1 MVADPNAGT
10 SDDSLRSRII
20 SQIYPPTNR
29 ERLEGLKL
37 FVATPMYAG
46 QCTGLYT
53 RSLFALTA
61 MATHIGIPMHLSTS
75 FNEALIP
82 RARNYLVDEFLRS
95 DATHMLFI
103 DADIGF
109 NPFDV
114 LSMLSQVSPNPSDD
128 PYDIIAGPY
137 PKKVI
142 SWEKVKMAMDKGMVG
157 SNPHDLTKY
166 MGDFVFNVKP
176 GTDKIYLGKPVEVLE
191 AGTGFMM
198 IRRSTFDTFKEK
210 FPSYGYLPD
219 DPRTEHFDG
228 SREIHM
234 YFQAEI
240 DPKSKRYLSEDYW
253 FCQKCQEIGM
263 KIFLCPWM
271 KTCHVGSY
279 VFGGTLLDLLQL
291 GAPMTADL
299 EALRNI
305 RKEEK
310 KTKGHQ
316 SGF

>member
-1 MVADPNAGT
+1 MVDPNVGS
-10 SDDSLRSRII
+10 SDNSVQAQIV
-20 SQIYPPTNR
+20 SQIYPKTTVEHLQGR
-29 ERLEGLKL
+29 KL

-53 RSLFALTA
+53 RSLFGLTA
-61 MATHIGIPMHLSTS
+61 LATRFGIPVHLSTS

-95 DATHMLFI
+95 DATHMIFI

-114 LSMLSQVSPNPSDD
+114 LSMLAQQSSNPVDD

-142 SWEKVKMAMDKGMVG
+142 SWEKIKMAIDKGAIG
-157 SNPHDLTKY
+157 NNPNELTKY

-176 GTDKIYLGKPVEVLE
+176 GTDKVYLGKPVEVLE

-198 IRRSTFDTFKEK
+198 IRRNTFDAFREK
-210 FPSYGYLPD
+210 FPEYSYKPD

-240 DPKSKRYLSEDYW
+240 DPKSRRYLSEDYW
-253 FCQKCQEIGM
+253 FCQKCQEIDM

-279 VFGGTLLDLLQL
+279 VFGGSLLDLIQL
-291 GAPMTADL
+291 GAPVTADL
-299 EALRNI
+299 AALRDI
-305 RKEEK
+305 RQQEK
-310 KTKGHQ
+310 KAKGA
-316 SGF
+316 